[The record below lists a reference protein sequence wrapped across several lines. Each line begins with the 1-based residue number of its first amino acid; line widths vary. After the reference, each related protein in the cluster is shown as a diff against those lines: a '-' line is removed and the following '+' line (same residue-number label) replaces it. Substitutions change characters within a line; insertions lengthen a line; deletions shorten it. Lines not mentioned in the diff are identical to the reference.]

1 MAMPHTHD
9 RAPERPSTW
18 SLIALAPLLATGAT
32 LAGSLALAVAIPL
45 IALAAAFVARMSGR
59 GHERRHAVAVA
70 SVVVCAALV
79 ASTTDV
85 IAAVLPTASG
95 GAVRWLPLALV
106 LAMVLV
112 ANDAD
117 ATDAPSPRASL
128 AAAAA
133 GAVSIVILAV
143 ARDWAGR
150 VSHVALSPAGAFVA
164 VGCAIAL
171 MRAIRAMRVHG
182 GHAQGMTT

>member
-9 RAPERPSTW
+9 HAPERPSTW

-32 LAGSLALAVAIPL
+32 LAGSLALAAAIPVV
-45 IALAAAFVARMSGR
+45 ALAAAFVARMSGR
-59 GHERRHAVAVA
+59 GHESRNTVVAA

-79 ASTTDV
+79 AATTDV
-85 IAAVLPTASG
+85 ITAVLPAASA

-106 LAMVLV
+106 LAGILI

-117 ATDAPSPRASL
+117 ASAAPSARAL
-128 AAAAA
+128 LLAAAA

-164 VGCAIAL
+164 IGCAIAL
-171 MRAIRAMRVHG
+171 MRAIRAVRVRG
-182 GHAQGMTT
+182 GDAQGMTT

>member
-1 MAMPHTHD
+1 MAMPHPHD
-9 RAPERPSTW
+9 HAPGRSSTW
-18 SLIALAPLLATGAT
+18 ILIALAPLLATGAT
-32 LAGSLALAVAIPL
+32 LAGSLALAVSVPV

-59 GHERRHAVAVA
+59 GHERRNTVVAA

-79 ASTTDV
+79 AATTDA
-85 IAAVLPTASG
+85 ITAVLPAASG
-95 GAVRWLPLALV
+95 GAVRWLPIAVV
-106 LAMVLV
+106 LAMAPI

-117 ATDAPSPRASL
+117 ASDAPSPRAL
-128 AAAAA
+128 LLAAAA

-164 VGCAIAL
+164 IGCAIAL
-171 MRAIRAMRVHG
+171 MRAISAVRDRGVD
-182 GHAQGMTT
+182 AQGMRT